1 MFPNSVFSVLT
12 EHTQAKID
20 SEKTRLEKCQA
31 LLDTLQR
38 QGIPALSS
46 FIEALRDP
54 FCGYEWLANELNED
68 YKKKVEKVHPT
79 DG

>member
-1 MFPNSVFSVLT
+1 MFQKFAFSVLT
-12 EHTQAKID
+12 EHAQAKID
-20 SEKTRLEKCQA
+20 SEKTRLERCQA

-38 QGIPALSS
+38 QGISALSS